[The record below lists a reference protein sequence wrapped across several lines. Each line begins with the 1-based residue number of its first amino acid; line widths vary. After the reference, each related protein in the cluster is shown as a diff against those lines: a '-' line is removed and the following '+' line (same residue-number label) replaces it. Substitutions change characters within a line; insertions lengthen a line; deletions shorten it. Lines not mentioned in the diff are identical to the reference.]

1 MARYPVL
8 TIALSLL
15 ATGLTFIGFLN
26 FKWETDTVKLWLPQG
41 SEFVKV
47 CRASTELIDT
57 IFDIIMYY
65 K

>member
-47 CRASTELIDT
+47 CMKILRTH
-57 IFDIIMYY
+57 
-65 K
+65 